1 MMSKKHLIS
10 LIAALTLGSSA
21 LSADANLTTPLK
33 AFNPFVE
40 IQKIHEEMN
49 KIFNDFHQKMQ
60 MDSAFDKFEP
70 LKYSDFGSQP
80 AIDLEDKGNHYEV
93 KANIPGV
100 DNQNINLTT
109 KDGMLKIEAT
119 TQKSSEKKE
128 GDKYLKQERYVGS
141 YTRILSLPKD
151 ADEAKVSN
159 TYKDGVLTVTIAK
172 KEK

>member
-10 LIAALTLGSSA
+10 LIVALTLGSSA
-21 LSADANLTTPLK
+21 LSADSNVTTTPEP
-33 AFNPFVE
+33 FDPFVE
-40 IQKIHEEMN
+40 MQKMHEEMD
-49 KIFNDFHQKMQ
+49 KIFNNFHQKMR
-60 MDSAFDKFEP
+60 MDSHFDKFDP
-70 LKYSDFGSQP
+70 FGTTGFSSRP

-93 KANIPGV
+93 KANIPGA
-100 DNQNINLTT
+100 DNQNINVTT
-109 KDGMLKIEAT
+109 KDGILKIEAT

-159 TYKDGVLTVTIAK
+159 SYKDGVLTVTIAK
-172 KEK
+172 KN